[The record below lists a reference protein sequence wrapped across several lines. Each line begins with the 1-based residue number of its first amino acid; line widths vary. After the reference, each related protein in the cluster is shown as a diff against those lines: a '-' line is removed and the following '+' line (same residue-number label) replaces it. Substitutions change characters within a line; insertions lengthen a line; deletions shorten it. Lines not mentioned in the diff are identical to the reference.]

1 MAESSRAAVRHAGL
15 EIPEDLMADI
25 LARMPATSILRFRA
39 ACKCW
44 HHRTKDPAFLL
55 THHLC
60 QPAQPLFCSRLN
72 VKDQDAFRMGH
83 YCCLELEAVDLP
95 PRMVVRFKGIE
106 SIQFN
111 LLAVHGSCDGLLLLS
126 NLDAHFV
133 CNPATRQ
140 DRDIDYWE
148 YYVLT
153 VGFQEQ
159 ERRIERRASSDS
171 VAQALAT
178 DGLERSVIMPPVFLH
193 GSLLLVFETDDES
206 FRSMSPPVISEYSKC
221 FMFGTKEGKLALSSW
236 DQDGWM
242 AKLWIMQDYENQA
255 WAFTY
260 KIQVP
265 LENRV
270 GKDEP
275 LDDVTIVSEDGDMLV
290 EFMSARTVLHYDKN
304 GSLLR
309 TLKCDGPSMHFTRH
323 FLKESL
329 VDHPFLH
336 KQWDHPAGPPFFKGF
351 VDLLVSLLHAV
362 SW

>member
-1 MAESSRAAVRHAGL
+1 
-15 EIPEDLMADI
+15 
-25 LARMPATSILRFRA
+25 
-39 ACKCW
+39 
-44 HHRTKDPAFLL
+44 
-55 THHLC
+55 
-60 QPAQPLFCSRLN
+60 
-72 VKDQDAFRMGH
+72 
-83 YCCLELEAVDLP
+83 
-95 PRMVVRFKGIE
+95 
-106 SIQFN
+106 
-111 LLAVHGSCDGLLLLS
+111 
-126 NLDAHFV
+126 
-133 CNPATRQ
+133 
-140 DRDIDYWE
+140 
-148 YYVLT
+148 
-153 VGFQEQ
+153 
-159 ERRIERRASSDS
+159 
-171 VAQALAT
+171 
-178 DGLERSVIMPPVFLH
+178 MPPVFLH

-309 TLKCDGPSMHFTRH
+309 TLKSFCSSDGFDKWRTASISVLDKSGNVELMSPI
-323 FLKESL
+323 
-329 VDHPFLH
+329 VDVAL
-336 KQWDHPAGPPFFKGF
+336 
-351 VDLLVSLLHAV
+351 
-362 SW
+362 